1 MAGQYTIL
9 VADDEEDIVSLF
21 ASILRTSNFVV
32 ETANNGDEC
41 IRKARECNP
50 DLILLDIHMPA
61 LDGYETIKQLRMMT
75 QFQYTPIVFLTGYN
89 TAPANIEVGY
99 ELGSTEYWTKP
110 IDAGELVARVRSLLT
125 AMESER
131 KLRNLQQAFNAMIVH
146 DLRGPLGGIVGYVEL
161 MKEEKEKLDPEHYEM
176 VCSMGDASQVMLNII
191 SNFLELSRIELGA
204 LVLNRREVSVE
215 DLIRGSIQATDS
227 VAIEKMIG
235 IDVKIDS
242 VPHISADP
250 DYLEGVL
257 NNIFQNA
264 FRFTPA
270 KGTVTIRA
278 SIAEK
283 TAPESVTITVTD
295 TGAGIAPADI
305 PNLFDKNRIL
315 LTSSKRPGSRTGL
328 SLPICKGIVEAHGGT
343 IAVRSEVQQGTT
355 FTVCLPVKN
364 YFT

>member
-1 MAGQYTIL
+1 MAEQYTIL
-9 VADDEEDIVSLF
+9 VADDEVDIVNLF
-21 ASILRTSNFVV
+21 ASIFRTNNFIV
-32 ETANNGDEC
+32 ETANNGYEC
-41 IRKARECNP
+41 IRKAKECDP

-61 LDGYETIKQLRMMT
+61 LDGYETIKQLRMIK

-89 TAPANIEVGY
+89 TTPANIEVGY

-125 AMESER
+125 SMEAER

-146 DLRGPLGGIVGYVEL
+146 DLRGPLSGIVGYVEL

-176 VCSMGDASQVMLNII
+176 VCAMGDASQVMLNII

-215 DLIRGSIQATDS
+215 DMIRGSIQATDS
-227 VAIEKMIG
+227 VAIGKTIG
-235 IDVKIDS
+235 IDVKIDP

-257 NNIFQNA
+257 TSILQNA

-270 KGTVTIRA
+270 KGTVIIRA
-278 SIAEK
+278 FIAEK
-283 TAPESVTITVTD
+283 TAPESVMITVTD

-305 PNLFDKNRIL
+305 PHLFDKNRIL
-315 LTSSKRPGSRTGL
+315 LPASKRPGSRTGL

-343 IAVRSEVQQGTT
+343 ITVQSEVQQGTT
-355 FTVCLPVKN
+355 FAITLPVKN